1 MAGGQR
7 EGVGREQVRQVGE
20 GAGEVVVVL
29 ILDLGAGDGGHAG
42 EQVRGM
48 AAQCPHCGDRED
60 DTRYYR
66 I

>member
-1 MAGGQR
+1 M
-7 EGVGREQVRQVGE
+7 
-20 GAGEVVVVL
+20 VVL
-29 ILDLGAGDGGHAG
+29 ILDQGAGDGGLAG

-48 AAQCPHCGDRED
+48 AAQCPHYGDRED